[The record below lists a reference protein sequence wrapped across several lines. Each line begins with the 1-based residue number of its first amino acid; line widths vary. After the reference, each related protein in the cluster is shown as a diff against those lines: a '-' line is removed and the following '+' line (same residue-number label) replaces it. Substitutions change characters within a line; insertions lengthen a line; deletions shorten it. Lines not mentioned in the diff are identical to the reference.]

1 MYLTT
6 LQKFPLR
13 IDFAHPRYISNLL
26 NSDKMH
32 LSIKNILY
40 GIEPLFSCQFAY
52 QHDTHFVSEE
62 PHSPSNNE
70 RKVIYTPIPLGPVTF
85 LLFNFNYS
93 PPQPRANEFYGFTF
107 CIDPKTF

>member
-1 MYLTT
+1 M
-6 LQKFPLR
+6 
-13 IDFAHPRYISNLL
+13 NLL

-52 QHDTHFVSEE
+52 QHDIHSITLRTY
-62 PHSPSNNE
+62 SPSHTTMKEKLFISN
-70 RKVIYTPIPLGPVTF
+70 TTFGPVTF
-85 LLFNFNYS
+85 LLLEHSGFLAVL
-93 PPQPRANEFYGFTF
+93 RANEFYGFTF